1 MNRIKNYFYKLNLFS
16 YSEKAT
22 ILLFSLATVIFEKI
36 NKNVVNTYLLYADL
50 KRADVDIKKEN
61 DANIFSYR
69 VNGHSYNISIKRDS
83 SDALV
88 FRQLILEDEYL
99 YLVKLFQTNRI
110 KPDRMI
116 DAGANIGLAS
126 IYFKAY
132 FPEMKIVALEPVTE
146 TFGRLKKNISENNLQ
161 DIECVE
167 KGLWNED
174 TFLKIDKSNRDQS
187 DWSFRLIES
196 SVPDENTIETTS
208 IKSILKENNWDYI
221 DFLKLDI
228 EGGEVSVFKDREAVK
243 DWLPKVKILAVEI
256 HDEFNCREKIY
267 KLLEE
272 YNFEHNESASLTV
285 GINKSLINA

>member
-1 MNRIKNYFYKLNLFS
+1 MTRIKNYFYKLNLFS
-16 YSEKAT
+16 LSEKAT

-50 KRADVDIKKEN
+50 KRADIDIKKEN
-61 DANIFSYR
+61 DGNIFAYN
-69 VNGHSYNISIKRDS
+69 VNGQTYTISIKRDS

-88 FRQLILEDEYL
+88 FRQLILENEYL
-99 YLVKLFQTNRI
+99 YLVKLFQTNGI
-110 KPDRMI
+110 QLEKMVDG
-116 DAGANIGLAS
+116 GANIGLAS

-132 FPEMKIVALEPVTE
+132 FPDAQIVALEPVTE
-146 TFGRLKKNISENNLQ
+146 TFERLEKIIAENN
-161 DIECVE
+161 IHNVECIK

-174 TFLKIDKSNRDQS
+174 TFLKIDKSNRDKS

-196 SVPDENTIETTS
+196 EVAGENTIETTS
-208 IKSILKENNWDYI
+208 IKSILKDNNWDHI

-228 EGGEVSVFKDREAVK
+228 EGGEVSVFQDSEAVK

-256 HDEFNCREKIY
+256 HDEFDCREKIY

-285 GINKSLINA
+285 GINKYLVNA